1 MNYIK
6 AFETYIPINEQEEVD
21 QKAIL
26 DFIRNNDDALER
38 TNLIAHV
45 TSSAIIVNEAMDK
58 MLFVYHNIY
67 DSWSWVG
74 GHNDG
79 NPDLL
84 CVAITE
90 AKEETGLKTIEPYSK
105 DLLMIDSIY
114 VQNHIKHGKFVPDH
128 LHLNGTYLL
137 IGNDRDEL
145 SIKHD
150 ENSGVRW
157 FRIEEI
163 LDYVSEPRMIPIY
176 EKAIRSIE
184 TIKKNVVDRN
194 SDNTI

>member
-6 AFETYIPINEQEEVD
+6 AFETYVPVNEQEEVD
-21 QKAIL
+21 RKAIL
-26 DFIRNNDDALER
+26 DFIHRNHDALER
-38 TNLIAHV
+38 TNLVAHV
-45 TSSAIIVNEAMDK
+45 TSSAIIVNETMDK

-84 CVAITE
+84 AVAIRE
-90 AKEETGLKTIEPYSK
+90 AKEETGLEQVEPYSK
-105 DLLMIDSIY
+105 DLFMIDSIF
-114 VQNHIKHGKFVPDH
+114 VQNHIKRQTFVPDH

-137 IGNDRDEL
+137 IANDKDTL
-145 SIKHD
+145 HIKHD

-157 FRIEEI
+157 FKIDEI
-163 LDYVSEPRMIPIY
+163 LKFVSEPRMIPIY
-176 EKAIRSIE
+176 EKAIRGIE
-184 TIKKNVVDRN
+184 AVKKKRV
-194 SDNTI
+194 

>member
-6 AFETYIPINEQEEVD
+6 AFETYEPVNEQEEVD
-21 QKAIL
+21 KKAIL
-26 DFIRNNDDALER
+26 DFIRRNDDALER
-38 TNLIAHV
+38 TNLVAHV

-84 CVAITE
+84 AVAIRE
-90 AKEETGLKTIEPYSK
+90 AKEETGLEIVEPHSK
-105 DLLMIDSIY
+105 DLFMIDSVY
-114 VQNHIKHGKFVPDH
+114 VQNHIKRGKFIPDH

-137 IGNDRDEL
+137 IANDSDDL
-145 SIKHD
+145 HIKHD

-184 TIKKNVVDRN
+184 TIRKNRVDR
-194 SDNTI
+194 D